1 MKKIFK
7 IALSMLLV
15 AVMAISCF
23 TGCASKGKTLMKI
36 DDTEIS
42 VNLYKLY
49 LSRLKGML
57 SSSYSFG
64 SDALSDSFWDTVM
77 SKEGMTYNT
86 YYSNAILDSTKTY
99 LAAMYEFELRGLK
112 LPEATLD
119 EIDERIDEF
128 IEYDAKGSKTTFN
141 SMLSAYG
148 VNYKMLREAYIIEA
162 KIAMLKDT
170 VFGVNGEL
178 IAKNLVDDYYEQ
190 NYARFKQIFYYT
202 YEYSYETDEY
212 GDDIYY
218 TDNGKIAYDQGATP
232 KVDANGNTIY
242 VRVNEDGLTRIAY
255 DTKNGIRRNKL
266 DEDGKYIIKELE
278 GAELQ
283 AVLDLAA
290 DTLSKTAD
298 GDYESFEGLMSS
310 GEKYPNG
317 YYVTRETNYDSPEV
331 VEKLFDMEIGEVGY
345 VPTEYGIYIIMR
357 YELEEDGYNKTE
369 NSDFF
374 ISTETGN
381 YVFMNDIKNQL
392 LSSYLESHKA
402 KIIVDEAL
410 LEGVDMKSVEP
421 NYYY

>member
-1 MKKIFK
+1 
-7 IALSMLLV
+7 
-15 AVMAISCF
+15 
-23 TGCASKGKTLMKI
+23 
-36 DDTEIS
+36 
-42 VNLYKLY
+42 
-49 LSRLKGML
+49 
-57 SSSYSFG
+57 
-64 SDALSDSFWDTVM
+64 
-77 SKEGMTYNT
+77 
-86 YYSNAILDSTKTY
+86 
-99 LAAMYEFELRGLK
+99 
-112 LPEATLD
+112 
-119 EIDERIDEF
+119 
-128 IEYDAKGSKTTFN
+128 
-141 SMLSAYG
+141 MLSAYG

-170 VFGVNGEL
+170 IFGVNGEL

-202 YEYSYETDEY
+202 YDYSYETDEC

-218 TDNGKIAYDQGATP
+218 TDSGKIAYDQEATR
-232 KVDANGNTIY
+232 KVDADGNAVFDANGDRIY
-242 VRVNEDGLTRIAY
+242 VKVNADGLTRIAY

-266 DEDGKYIIKELE
+266 DEDGKYIIKKLE

-298 GDYESFEGLMSS
+298 GDYEGFEGLMSS
-310 GEKYPNG
+310 DEKYPNG

-331 VEKLFDMEIGEVGY
+331 VKAVFEMEIGEVSY
-345 VPTEYGIYIIMR
+345 VPTEYGIYIVMR
-357 YELEEDGYNKTE
+357 YDLEDDGYNKTE

-381 YVFMNDIKNQL
+381 YVFMTDIKNQL
-392 LSSYLESHKA
+392 LGTYLESHKE